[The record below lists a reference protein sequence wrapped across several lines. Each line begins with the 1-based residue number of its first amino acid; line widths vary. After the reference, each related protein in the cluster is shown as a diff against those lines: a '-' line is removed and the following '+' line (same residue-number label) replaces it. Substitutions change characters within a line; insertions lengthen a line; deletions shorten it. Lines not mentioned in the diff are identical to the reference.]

1 MAILCRT
8 TSVPALG
15 PEASER
21 SHAYSGKR
29 PNSLSVVRALEMRTA
44 SAAMG
49 GTVPL
54 FRSVAAEILVSSQ
67 AGRMRESSL
76 VAKLEI
82 EGDLV
87 CTYARI

>member
-1 MAILCRT
+1 
-8 TSVPALG
+8 
-15 PEASER
+15 
-21 SHAYSGKR
+21 
-29 PNSLSVVRALEMRTA
+29 MRTA

-76 VAKLEI
+76 VAKLEM